1 MTFEQ
6 RIRFHLK
13 DIQTIS
19 LRCSKCGTVIA
30 QDLSRK
36 LGVYTKCPN
45 DKCEQSWELEDT
57 HHLHELLNGL
67 EKYLRS
73 DSSHRPFD
81 INFELKDPAPRR
93 LRSSSL

>member
-30 QDLSRK
+30 QRLI
-36 LGVYTKCPN
+36 TKTGCLY
-45 DKCEQSWELEDT
+45 KMS
-57 HHLHELLNGL
+57 
-67 EKYLRS
+67 KR
-73 DSSHRPFD
+73 
-81 INFELKDPAPRR
+81 
-93 LRSSSL
+93 